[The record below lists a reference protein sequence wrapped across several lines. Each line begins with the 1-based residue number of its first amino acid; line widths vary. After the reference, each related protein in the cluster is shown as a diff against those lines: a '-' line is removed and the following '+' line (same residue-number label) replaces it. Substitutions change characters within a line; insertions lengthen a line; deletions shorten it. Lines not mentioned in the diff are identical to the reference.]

1 MQERLKE
8 LRKALALTQQEFADK
23 LHVSRSNIG
32 CYESGKN
39 QLSDAVIRL
48 IINTFHVREEW
59 LRTGVGPMF
68 QPQSR
73 DDQIMDFVSSA
84 MAGESDNFK
93 RRLLSVLARLD
104 ESHWE
109 LLEHY
114 LRELVGPPPDS
125 PTDSTEDGP

>member
-1 MQERLKE
+1 MQERLKQ

-23 LHVSRSNIG
+23 LHVSRNNIG
-32 CYESGKN
+32 SYESGKS
-39 QLSDAVIRL
+39 QLSDAAIRL
-48 IINTFHVREEW
+48 IVNTYYVREEW
-59 LRTGVGPMF
+59 LRTGKGPMF
-68 QPQSR
+68 QPRGR

-104 ESHWE
+104 EDHWE

-114 LRELVGPPPDS
+114 IKELVAPPES
-125 PTDSTEDGP
+125 PTDNTEDGP

>member
-1 MQERLKE
+1 MRERIKT
-8 LRKALALTQQEFADK
+8 LRKALGLNQTEFGNR
-23 LHVSRSNIG
+23 LGMSRWAIVNI
-32 CYESGKN
+32 ELDRAPIKP
-39 QLSDAVIRL
+39 LL
-48 IINTFHVREEW
+48 IDLICSTFGANKEW
-59 LRTGVGPMF
+59 LVNGTGPMLADR
-68 QPQSR
+68 SR

-104 ESHWE
+104 EDHWE

-114 LRELVGPPPDS
+114 IKELVAPPES